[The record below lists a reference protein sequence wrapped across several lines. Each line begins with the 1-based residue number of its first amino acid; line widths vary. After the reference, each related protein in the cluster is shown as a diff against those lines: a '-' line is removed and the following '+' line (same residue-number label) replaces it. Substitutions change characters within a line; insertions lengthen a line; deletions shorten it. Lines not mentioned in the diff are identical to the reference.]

1 MGIKKNALKCLNVI
15 FRDLSNYSKEQIPK
29 ILEPTWTLF
38 LANLSLYIETQVYDQ
53 PLTFSKQELDKY
65 SKEDLLI
72 GI

>member
-38 LANLSLYIETQVYDQ
+38 LANLSLYVET
-53 PLTFSKQELDKY
+53 
-65 SKEDLLI
+65 
-72 GI
+72 